1 MRTIHPLL
9 LGKKKL
15 FTYSNLSH
23 KLYALC
29 HKSLKDIS
37 PRIRYHS
44 NERLRLVYTYA
55 QHDRELVEVNIDA
68 GESTNQALSSGNA
81 GPQRRLARM
90 GHDQKSEVIFF
101 DLFYE
106 VFPKR
111 KKKILNLNCFY

>member
-55 QHDRELVEVNIDA
+55 QHDRGLLEPYTNI
-68 GESTNQALSSGNA
+68 GESANQAFSTGNTS
-81 GPQRRLARM
+81 PQRMLARM

-111 KKKILNLNCFY
+111 KKKFFKLYCFY